1 MPAITVEIM
10 LSSAIA
16 MLNQEVE
23 ALLPSL
29 IDTEWLQQPDVADL
43 FDHVLSKALQIEA
56 FVEKLVS
63 TAKSLMQ
70 KGLTPE
76 LKLSEDDSRFK
87 FNICKDIGK
96 CLHSAYK
103 AKITPEHVGP
113 AYFAVLIKDTKKDNH
128 VVSTALADFLP
139 YPDNEFAMKMEAV
152 EKKWQRKQVGTAM
165 FHFSECA
172 VRYLLLTDGF
182 VCMNMAG
189 DQQCSISACVDR
201 DAPEWHS
208 TMMEKLGF
216 EADNGWYED
225 DIKFCKIIEDTIS
238 CSDTPY

>member
-1 MPAITVEIM
+1 MPAITIETM
-10 LSSAIA
+10 LNSVTAI
-16 MLNQEVE
+16 LNQEVE
-23 ALLPSL
+23 ALLAFVN
-29 IDTEWLQQPDVADL
+29 TEWLQQPEAADL
-43 FDHVLSKALQIEA
+43 IDLVLCKALHIEA
-56 FVEKLVS
+56 LVEKLVS

-76 LKLSEDDSRFK
+76 LKLSGDDRK
-87 FNICKDIGK
+87 FRSNICKDIRK
-96 CLHSAYK
+96 CLFSAYN

-113 AYFAVLIKDTKKDNH
+113 AYFAVLIKDTKDNH
-128 VVSTALADFLP
+128 VVATALADFLP

-152 EKKWQRKQVGTAM
+152 EKEWQRQKVGTAM

-182 VCMNMAG
+182 VAMNMAG
-189 DQQCSISACVDR
+189 DQQCSISACVDD

-216 EADNGWYED
+216 EEDREWGED
-225 DIKFCKIIEDTIS
+225 DVKFCKIISDKPA
-238 CSDTPY
+238 CSDTQD

>member
-1 MPAITVEIM
+1 M
-10 LSSAIA
+10 LSSTLNTDW
-16 MLNQEVE
+16 LNQTESAV
-23 ALLPSL
+23 L
-29 IDTEWLQQPDVADL
+29 IDTI
-43 FDHVLSKALQIEA
+43 LSKALQIEA

-113 AYFAVLIKDTKKDNH
+113 AYFAVLIKDTKDNH

-152 EKKWQRKQVGTAM
+152 EKKWQHKQVGTAM

-216 EADNGWYED
+216 EADNGWFED
-225 DIKFCKIIEDTIS
+225 DIKFIHTL
-238 CSDTPY
+238 Y